1 MKHLGFHLLAILTI
15 AIWGVTFINTKFLL
29 LQGLQP
35 MEIFLLRFIVAYLCI
50 WPITPKTI
58 KSQSWKDEGT
68 FFMLGLM
75 GGTVYFVAENT
86 AIGLTLVNNVAFN
99 VCTAPLITTLLAILF
114 VKNVKASASLILG
127 SLIALFG
134 VGMVIYNGH
143 FVLKLNPLGDAL
155 ALIAAFSWAIYS
167 LLIKSVSTRYSAA
180 FITRKVFF
188 YGILTVLPLFLLNPW
203 TFPPKHLLHPIV
215 WMNLLFL
222 SVVAS
227 FLCFLWW
234 SVSVKKIGALSTSNY
249 VYLNP
254 ITTMIASAMFL
265 HEPMTPMSYI
275 GSALIL
281 LGVFIANRMS
291 INQV

>member
-1 MKHLGFHLLAILTI
+1 MLF
-15 AIWGVTFINTKFLL
+15 FIFLYKPNSSAWSL
-29 LQGLQP
+29 RRLFGLQ
-35 MEIFLLRFIVAYLCI
+35 LCQCRANSV
-50 WPITPKTI
+50 K
-58 KSQSWKDEGT
+58 
-68 FFMLGLM
+68 LGA
-75 GGTVYFVAENT
+75 G
-86 AIGLTLVNNVAFN
+86 
-99 VCTAPLITTLLAILF
+99 
-114 VKNVKASASLILG
+114 SLILG

-167 LLIKSVSTRYSAA
+167 LLIKSVFTRYSAA